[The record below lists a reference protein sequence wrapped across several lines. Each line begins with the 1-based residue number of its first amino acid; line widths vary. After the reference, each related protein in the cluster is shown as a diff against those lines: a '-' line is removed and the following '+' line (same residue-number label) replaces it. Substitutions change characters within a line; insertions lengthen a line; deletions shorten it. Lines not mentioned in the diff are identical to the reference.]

1 MTLTGPAEHVL
12 GELQVASPDLDGVE
26 DVDVG
31 VVDLLPRLQSPGCHH
46 PHAELQLPGPA
57 HHADAPGREIV

>member
-12 GELQVASPDLDGVE
+12 GELQVAPPDLDGVE

-31 VVDLLPRLQSPGCHH
+31 VVDLLPRLQCSGRHH
-46 PHAELQLPGPA
+46 PHAEPQLPGPA

>member
-1 MTLTGPAEHVL
+1 MILTGPAEHVL

-31 VVDLLPRLQSPGCHH
+31 VVDLLPRPQRPGRHD

-57 HHADAPGREIV
+57 HHADTPGGEIV